1 MVGVGCDVMSWFCVW
16 VLCFVFSNYLVKVV
30 VIFFVFY
37 CCNFSFEVYYKFL
50 KIMNMLWI
58 VYWYKFIWNVKK
70 FKRLYILVKNF

>member
-30 VIFFVFY
+30 VIFYVFY

-58 VYWYKFIWNVKK
+58 VYWYSYDNLCLFEMLKNLKDFI
-70 FKRLYILVKNF
+70 F

>member
-16 VLCFVFSNYLVKVV
+16 VWCFVFSNNLVEVV

-58 VYWYKFIWNVKK
+58 VYWYSYDNLCLFEMLKNLKDFI
-70 FKRLYILVKNF
+70 F

>member
-58 VYWYKFIWNVKK
+58 VYWYSYDNLCLFEMLKNLKDFI
-70 FKRLYILVKNF
+70 F

>member
-30 VIFFVFY
+30 VIFYVFY

-58 VYWYKFIWNVKK
+58 VYWYNYDNLCLFEMLKNLKDFI
-70 FKRLYILVKNF
+70 F